1 MFVYMLLL
9 HFFLLLHS
17 TIPIFQQKQICMCI
31 RTAASFCITITHF
44 TDFTN
49 LSNYITS
56 VSEKVLQTVQMPVPV
71 SVCSVP
77 NEIH

>member
-17 TIPIFQQKQICMCI
+17 TIPIFQQKQLCMFI

-77 NEIH
+77 NETH

>member
-56 VSEKVLQTVQMPVPV
+56 VSEKVLQTVQIPVPV

-77 NEIH
+77 NETH

>member
-9 HFFLLLHS
+9 HSFLLLHS
-17 TIPIFQQKQICMCI
+17 TVPIFQQKQICMCI

-56 VSEKVLQTVQMPVPV
+56 DSEKVLQTVQMPVPV

-77 NEIH
+77 NETH